1 MGSIGDSKDYPFGS
15 LVCYRLGVTA
25 LGANWLAR
33 VRRLKLGQ
41 TTLGVCVATSLLLGT
56 ACNKRA
62 KYSAKEVAAAS
73 EQFQSA
79 KVDQPTAVPS
89 FDSFPDTQ
97 PELVVGVDEPAELS
111 AIKVRV
117 VQGDRS
123 VRTLKELQKLS
134 YRFPKNA
141 EVAYILGH
149 FYCEKLWMVD
159 GLAYFRRAI
168 QLQNTYRTSPYLIK
182 AVVAG
187 LGNDSDHSK
196 VEHFLVQ
203 EIGQPAAPFL
213 EDVLD
218 GSWRQQVKDRAAD
231 ILRKIK

>member
-1 MGSIGDSKDYPFGS
+1 M
-15 LVCYRLGVTA
+15 A
-25 LGANWLAR
+25 LPSANWLGCSCLSQLLTPISLR
-33 VRRLKLGQ
+33 VCL
-41 TTLGVCVATSLLLGT
+41 VASLLSVT

-62 KYSAKEVAAAS
+62 KYSAKEVSAAS
-73 EQFQSA
+73 EQFQAAASGPA
-79 KVDQPTAVPS
+79 NAAPS
-89 FDSFPDTQ
+89 FDSFADTQ

-123 VRTLKELQKLS
+123 TKTLKELQKLS

-168 QLQNTYRTSPYLIK
+168 QLDSSYRTSPYLIK

-203 EIGQPAAPFL
+203 EIGQSAAPFL
-213 EDVLD
+213 MDVLD
-218 GSWRQQVKDRAAD
+218 GTWRQQVKDRAAD
-231 ILRKIK
+231 ILRKLK